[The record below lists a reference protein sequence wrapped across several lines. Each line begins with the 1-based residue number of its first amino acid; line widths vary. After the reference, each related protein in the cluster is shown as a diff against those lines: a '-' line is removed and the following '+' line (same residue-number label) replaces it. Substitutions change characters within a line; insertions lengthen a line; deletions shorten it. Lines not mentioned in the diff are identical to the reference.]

1 MAIWI
6 LDIRSKTIP
15 KIIFMERSKIVAI
28 ITGAISILLA
38 IAYLVL
44 VQLLDL
50 RGEMKPAPISEFS
63 RLSVTIASSYNSE
76 FRYPCNT
83 ASNNTP
89 ASKRMGSVQGNPV
102 SA

>member
-1 MAIWI
+1 
-6 LDIRSKTIP
+6 
-15 KIIFMERSKIVAI
+15 MERSKIVAI
-28 ITGAISILLA
+28 LTGAISILLA

-50 RGEMKPAPISEFS
+50 RGEMKPAPISYFYQS
-63 RLSVTIASSYNSE
+63 SVTIVSLYSFE
-76 FRYPCNT
+76 LRYPCNT